1 MTGLS
6 LCPMT
11 AEDVEKVLPL
21 YLAYYNGHEGSE
33 WTNETAGRRIRQVVT
48 MQDSRSYLLKKDG
61 ALLGFVMGFLKQ
73 YDDLLGYTLEEIIVT
88 SDEQNK
94 GYGTEA
100 MTLLEAELRKESV
113 SMVELLAVNDE
124 MHEHFYG
131 KFGFRNTKTLVPKA
145 KFFE

>member
-11 AEDVEKVLPL
+11 AEDVETVLPL
-21 YLAYYNGHEGSE
+21 YLAHYNGKENAE
-33 WTNETAGRRIRQVVT
+33 WTNETAGRRIRQVIT

-73 YDDLLGYTLEEIIVT
+73 YDDLLGYTLEEILVA
-88 SDEQNK
+88 SDKQNK
-94 GYGTEA
+94 GYGTKA
-100 MTLLEAELRKESV
+100 MELLEETLKNEGV